1 MGVTGS
7 DVKGHG
13 VWLYGVHRM
22 CRDGSCFMWHQPCQ
36 HCKYTTSVDIEKH
49 AKNNPVIHVES
60 HASTM
65 SLLESGE

>member
-22 CRDGSCFMWHQPCQ
+22 RRDGSSFMWHHASMPVL
-36 HCKYTTSVDIEKH
+36 YSVDIQKRDTDFDFFFFFFFKLVE
-49 AKNNPVIHVES
+49 ADFQKNV
-60 HASTM
+60 
-65 SLLESGE
+65 